1 MIGDLEKDILQNMI
15 DYDPCVNAGSWQWSA
30 STGCDA
36 QPYFRVFNPWLQQKK
51 FDPECVYIKK
61 WIPELVNLT
70 TKQIHDIETKPLDSS
85 IDYPRPMVIHKEESA
100 RSKLMFKVV

>member
-1 MIGDLEKDILQNMI
+1 MI

-36 QPYFRVFNPWLQQKK
+36 QPYFRVFNPWLQQKR

-61 WIPELVNLT
+61 WVPELIDVS
-70 TKQIHDIETKPLDSS
+70 TKEIHEIETKPLDAS
-85 IDYPRPMVIHKEESA
+85 INYPKPMVVHKEESA
-100 RSKLMFKVV
+100 RSKIMFKVV

>member
-1 MIGDLEKDILQNMI
+1 MIHVLTHD
-15 DYDPCVNAGSWQWSA
+15 WQWSA

-70 TKQIHDIETKPLDSS
+70 TKQIHDIETNPLDSS
-85 IDYPRPMVIHKEESA
+85 IDYPRPMVIHKEDS
-100 RSKLMFKVV
+100 SSFQTNVQSSLMSSLKYSSIQFFT